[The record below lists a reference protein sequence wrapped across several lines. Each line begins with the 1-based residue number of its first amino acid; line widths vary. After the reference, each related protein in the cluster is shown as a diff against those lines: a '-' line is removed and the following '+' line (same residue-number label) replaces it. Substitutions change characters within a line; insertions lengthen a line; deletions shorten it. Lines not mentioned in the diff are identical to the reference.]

1 MFLKVR
7 GGVMNIINRNLDF
20 KNLDYRKKIDLIV
33 LHHAAHS
40 TCSVED
46 IHRWHLEKGWEGI
59 GYHYFIDK
67 KGLIFKG
74 RPDNTIGAH
83 CKGYNDASLGIC
95 MQGNFMVES
104 MPEVQIKSLEWL
116 LNKLC
121 LQYAILV
128 VKNHRDLKS
137 TDCPGT
143 NFPKL
148 KLSEFIINDSSEK
161 TYTVKKGDT
170 LYSIALKYGISVSD
184 LKNINGIKP
193 DIIIPNQILKIHK

>member
-1 MFLKVR
+1 
-7 GGVMNIINRNLDF
+7 MNIVNRNLKF
-20 KNLDYRKKIDLIV
+20 EKMDYRKEIDLIV
-33 LHHAAHS
+33 LHHAAHP
-40 TCSVED
+40 TCSLED
-46 IHRWHLEKGWEGI
+46 IHQWHMDKGWGGI

-74 RPDNTIGAH
+74 RPDNTIGSH
-83 CKGYNDASLGIC
+83 CKGYNDTSLGIC

-104 MPEVQIKSLEWL
+104 MSEEQTKSLEWL

-137 TDCPGT
+137 TDCPGI
-143 NFPKL
+143 NFPKV
-148 KLSEFIINDSSEK
+148 KLSEVVINSSSEK

-170 LYSIALKYGISVSD
+170 LYSIALKYGISVSE
-184 LKNINGIKP
+184 LRNINGIGS
-193 DIIIPNQILKIHK
+193 DLIISNQILKIHK